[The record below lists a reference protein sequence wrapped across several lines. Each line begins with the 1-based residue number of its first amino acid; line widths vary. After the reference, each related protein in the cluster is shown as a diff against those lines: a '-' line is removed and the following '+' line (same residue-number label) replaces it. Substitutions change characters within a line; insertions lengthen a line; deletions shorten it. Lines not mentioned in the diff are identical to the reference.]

1 MIYQAQFKKE
11 QQEFVTRKLDAVGWI
26 KYLSISV
33 LWWLSFGFIYQS
45 VGANRPF
52 RDSITD
58 ATNGVGQL
66 LMTAVYREQWIF
78 WAATNVFSIYLWW
91 GESLQIQGKYFI
103 YLINSLVAW
112 YQWSKELRKLS
123 TDVYQLIRGFR
134 RVLFLVFNSEA
145 QVLLFFL
152 FVLYLFLS
160 RIQVI

>member
-11 QQEFVTRKLDAVGWI
+11 QQEFVARKLDAVGWI

-33 LWWLSFGFIYQS
+33 LWWLTFGFIYQS

-78 WAATNVFSIYLWW
+78 WAATNIFSIYLWW

-103 YLINSLVAW
+103 YLINSLVGW
-112 YQWSKELRKLS
+112 YQWSKAQRKLN
-123 TDVYQLIRGFR
+123 TYVYQLIRGSS
-134 RVLFLVFNSEA
+134 RVLFVCFYSEA
-145 QVLLFFL
+145 KVLLFFL
-152 FVLYLFLS
+152 FVLYLFLCW
-160 RIQVI
+160 IQVI

>member
-11 QQEFVTRKLDAVGWI
+11 QQEFVARKLDAVGWI

-33 LWWLSFGFIYQS
+33 IWWLTFGFIYQS

>member
-11 QQEFVTRKLDAVGWI
+11 QQEFVARKLDAVGWI

-33 LWWLSFGFIYQS
+33 LWWLTFGFIYQS

-134 RVLFLVFNSEA
+134 RVLFLVFNSEV